1 MGLGSRRC
9 AKPTLEEVPWPIWS
23 FGTRSP
29 TTRSGIFDAHG
40 TARRAAGSQGGRLFR
55 NLDDPNALV
64 ILFEWESA
72 DKARQFAP
80 SADLRQTMKRA
91 GVADQP
97 DLSFLE
103 EVDRPAV

>member
-1 MGLGSRRC
+1 
-9 AKPTLEEVPWPIWS
+9 
-23 FGTRSP
+23 
-29 TTRSGIFDAHG
+29 IFDAHG